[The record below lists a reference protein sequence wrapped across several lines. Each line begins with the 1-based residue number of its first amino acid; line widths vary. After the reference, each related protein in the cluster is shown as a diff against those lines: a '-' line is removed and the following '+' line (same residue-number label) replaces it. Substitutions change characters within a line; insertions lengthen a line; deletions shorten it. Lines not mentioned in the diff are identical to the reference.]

1 MIVDVVHGFRITKTT
16 MKRRLILVNTN
27 EPDDGDDDILVPFVV
42 VDEIGDR
49 IKVIVSLFSSVFSI
63 NLCCDD

>member
-1 MIVDVVHGFRITKTT
+1 